1 MTKFNTRALNIGV
14 GLRHVDAAN
23 IADTSLAH
31 DFATSLEN
39 ISADDMFVA
48 IMDAGGGFVDKDGVI
63 HEMTLSLHQL
73 AAGEKAPNMACW
85 KAFVLGDATT
95 ITPSST
101 GARTAAFTPA
111 VVNQLTVVGV
121 NLSVPCSIGITGG
134 GTAAI
139 VNNAKLAA
147 AIPAGI
153 TYFMVST
160 TTTDACTLTFT
171 EIGDDAPA
179 YLLNGTTAVAYP
191 VTPLTMGKL
200 NLIY

>member
-39 ISADDMFVA
+39 ISADDMLVA
-48 IMDAGGGFVDKDGVI
+48 IMDAGGGFVDKDGII

-85 KAFVLGDATT
+85 KAFVLGDAAT
-95 ITPSST
+95 ITPSTT
-101 GARTAAFTPA
+101 GDVSAAFTPGA
-111 VVNQLTVVGV
+111 VNQLTVIGV
-121 NLSVPCSIGITGG
+121 NLSVPCSIGIAGG

-171 EIGDDAPA
+171 EIGETAPA

>member
-39 ISADDMFVA
+39 ISADDMVVA

-63 HEMTLSLHQL
+63 REMTLSLHRL

-85 KAFVLGDATT
+85 KAFVLGDVTT

-101 GARTAAFTPA
+101 GAVTAAFTPA
-111 VVNQLTVVGV
+111 AVNQLTVIGV

-134 GTAAI
+134 GTATI
-139 VNNAKLAA
+139 VNNTKLAA

-160 TTTDACTLTFT
+160 TTTAVCTLTFT
-171 EIGDDAPA
+171 KIGETAPA
-179 YLLNGTTAVAYP
+179 YLLNGTTAAAYP

>member
-39 ISADDMFVA
+39 ISADDMLVA
-48 IMDAGGGFVDKDGVI
+48 IMDAGGGFVDKDGII

-85 KAFVLGDATT
+85 KAFVLGDAAT
-95 ITPSST
+95 ITPSEN
-101 GARTAAFTPA
+101 GDVEAAFTPGGA
-111 VVNQLTVVGV
+111 NQLTVIGV

>member
-1 MTKFNTRALNIGV
+1 MTKFSTRALNIGV

-39 ISADDMFVA
+39 ISADDMVVA
-48 IMDAGGGFVDKDGVI
+48 IMDAGGGFVDKDGI
-63 HEMTLSLHQL
+63 IREMTLSLHRL

-85 KAFVLGDATT
+85 KAFVLADAAT

-101 GARTAAFTPA
+101 GAITATFTPGGT
-111 VVNQLTVVGV
+111 NQLTVIGV
-121 NLSVPCSIGITGG
+121 NLSVPCSVGLTGG
-134 GTAAI
+134 GTATI

-160 TTTDACTLTFT
+160 TTTAACTLTFT
-171 EIGDDAPA
+171 KIGAAAPA
-179 YLLNGTTAVAYP
+179 YLLNGTTAIAYP

>member
-39 ISADDMFVA
+39 ISADDMVVA

-63 HEMTLSLHQL
+63 REMTLSLHQL

-85 KAFVLGDATT
+85 KAFVLGGAAT
-95 ITPSST
+95 ITPSEN
-101 GARTAAFTPA
+101 GVITAAFTPGGE
-111 VVNQLTVVGV
+111 NQLTVIGV
-121 NLSVPCSIGITGG
+121 NLSVPCSVGVTGG
-134 GTAAI
+134 GTATI

-179 YLLNGTTAVAYP
+179 HLLNGTTAVAYP

>member
-39 ISADDMFVA
+39 ISTDDMVVA

-63 HEMTLSLHQL
+63 REMTLSLHRL

-85 KAFVLGDATT
+85 KAFVLGGAVT

-101 GARTAAFTPA
+101 GAITATFTPGGT
-111 VVNQLTVVGV
+111 NQLTVVGV
-121 NLSVPCSIGITGG
+121 NLSAPCRVGVTGG
-134 GTAAI
+134 GNATI
-139 VNNAKLAA
+139 VNNAKLAST
-147 AIPAGI
+147 IPAGI

-171 EIGDDAPA
+171 KIGENAPA

>member
-1 MTKFNTRALNIGV
+1 MTKFSTRALNIGV

-39 ISADDMFVA
+39 ISADDMVVA
-48 IMDAGGGFVDKDGVI
+48 IMDAGGGFVDKDGI
-63 HEMTLSLHQL
+63 IREMTLSLHRL

-85 KAFVLGDATT
+85 KAFVLADAAT

-101 GARTAAFTPA
+101 GAITATFTPGGT
-111 VVNQLTVVGV
+111 NQLTVIGV
-121 NLSVPCSIGITGG
+121 NLSVPCSVGLTGG
-134 GTAAI
+134 GTATI

-160 TTTDACTLTFT
+160 TTTAACTLTFT
-171 EIGDDAPA
+171 EIGAAAPA
-179 YLLNGTTAVAYP
+179 YLLNGTTAIAYP

>member
-39 ISADDMFVA
+39 ISADDMLVA
-48 IMDAGGGFVDKDGVI
+48 IMDAGGGFVDKDGII

-85 KAFVLGDATT
+85 KAFVLGDAAT
-95 ITPSST
+95 ITPSIT
-101 GARTAAFTPA
+101 GAITAAFTPDGA
-111 VVNQLTVVGV
+111 NQLTVIGV
-121 NLSVPCSIGITGG
+121 NLSVPCSIGIAGG

-171 EIGDDAPA
+171 EIGETAPA

>member
-1 MTKFNTRALNIGV
+1 MTKFSTRALNIGV

-39 ISADDMFVA
+39 ISADDMVVA

-63 HEMTLSLHQL
+63 REMTLSLHQL

-85 KAFVLGDATT
+85 KAFVLGNVA
-95 ITPSST
+95 IVTPSST
-101 GARTAAFTPA
+101 GSVTAAFTPGA
-111 VVNQLTVVGV
+111 VNQLTVIGV
-121 NLSVPCSIGITGG
+121 NLSVPCSIGVTGG
-134 GTAAI
+134 GTATI
-139 VNNAKLAA
+139 VNNTKLAA
-147 AIPAGI
+147 TIPAGI

-171 EIGDDAPA
+171 KIGSTAPA
-179 YLLNGTTAVAYP
+179 YLVNGTTAVAYP
-191 VTPLTMGKL
+191 VTPLTMGKI

>member
-39 ISADDMFVA
+39 ISADDMLVA

-95 ITPSST
+95 ITPSES
-101 GARTAAFTPA
+101 GVITAAFTPGA
-111 VVNQLTVVGV
+111 VNQLTVIGV

-147 AIPAGI
+147 TIPAGI

-171 EIGDDAPA
+171 EIGETAPA

>member
-1 MTKFNTRALNIGV
+1 MTKFSTRALNIGV

-39 ISADDMFVA
+39 ISADDMVVA

-63 HEMTLSLHQL
+63 REMTLSLHQL

-85 KAFVLGDATT
+85 KAFVLGNAATVT
-95 ITPSST
+95 AGGTT
-101 GARTAAFTPA
+101 AKTAAFTPGGT
-111 VVNQLTVVGV
+111 NQLTVIGV
-121 NLSVPCSIGITGG
+121 NLSVPCSVGIAGG

-139 VNNAKLAA
+139 VNNTKLSAV
-147 AIPAGI
+147 IPAGI

-160 TTTDACTLTFT
+160 TTTAACTLTFT
-171 EIGDDAPA
+171 KIGAVDPA
-179 YLLNGTTAVAYP
+179 LLVNGTTAVAYP

>member
-31 DFATSLEN
+31 DFTTSLEN
-39 ISADDMFVA
+39 ISTDDMLVA

-63 HEMTLSLHQL
+63 REMTLSLHRL

-95 ITPSST
+95 ITPSESD
-101 GARTAAFTPA
+101 AITATFTPGGE
-111 VVNQLTVVGV
+111 NQLTVIGV
-121 NLSVPCSIGITGG
+121 NLSVPCSIEVTGG
-134 GTAAI
+134 GTATI

-171 EIGDDAPA
+171 KIGDEAPA

>member
-31 DFATSLEN
+31 DFTTSLEN
-39 ISADDMFVA
+39 ISADDMTVA
-48 IMDAGGGFVDKDGVI
+48 IMDAGGGFVDKDGI
-63 HEMTLSLHQL
+63 IREMTLSLHRL

-85 KAFVLGDATT
+85 KAFVLGDAAT

-101 GARTAAFTPA
+101 GPRTVAFTPA
-111 VVNQLTVVGV
+111 AVNQLTVIGV
-121 NLSVPCSIGITGG
+121 NLSVPCSVGLTGG
-134 GTAAI
+134 GTATI
-139 VNNAKLAA
+139 VNNAKLATT
-147 AIPAGI
+147 IPAGI

-171 EIGDDAPA
+171 KIGDDAPA

>member
-39 ISADDMFVA
+39 ISADDLVVA

-63 HEMTLSLHQL
+63 REMTLSLHQL

-85 KAFVLGDATT
+85 KAFVLGGAAT
-95 ITPSST
+95 ITPSEN
-101 GARTAAFTPA
+101 GVITAAFTPGGE
-111 VVNQLTVVGV
+111 NQLTVIGV
-121 NLSVPCSIGITGG
+121 NLSVPCSVGVTGG
-134 GTAAI
+134 GTATI

-171 EIGDDAPA
+171 EIGEAAPA

>member
-14 GLRHVDAAN
+14 GIRHVDAAN

-39 ISADDMFVA
+39 ISADDMAVA

-85 KAFVLGDATT
+85 KAFVLGDAIT

-101 GARTAAFTPA
+101 GAVTASFTPGGA
-111 VVNQLTVVGV
+111 NQLTVVGV
-121 NLSVPCSIGITGG
+121 NLSVPCRVGVTGG
-134 GTAAI
+134 GTATI

-171 EIGDDAPA
+171 KTGDDAPA

>member
-39 ISADDMFVA
+39 ISADDMVVA

-63 HEMTLSLHQL
+63 REMTLSLHRL

-101 GARTAAFTPA
+101 GVITAAFTPGGT
-111 VVNQLTVVGV
+111 NQLTVVGV
-121 NLSVPCSIGITGG
+121 NLSVPCSVGVTGG

-139 VNNAKLAA
+139 VNNEKLAA

-160 TTTDACTLTFT
+160 TTTAACTLTFT
-171 EIGDDAPA
+171 EIGEAAPA

>member
-1 MTKFNTRALNIGV
+1 MTKFSTRALNIGV

-39 ISADDMFVA
+39 ISADDMTVA
-48 IMDAGGGFVDKDGVI
+48 IMDAGGGFVDKDGAI
-63 HEMTLSLHQL
+63 HKMTLSLHRL

-85 KAFVLGDATT
+85 KAFVLGDAAT
-95 ITPSST
+95 ITPSEN
-101 GARTAAFTPA
+101 GAITAAFTPGGT
-111 VVNQLTVVGV
+111 NQLTVVGV
-121 NLSVPCSIGITGG
+121 NLSVPCSISVTGG
-134 GTAAI
+134 GTATI

-160 TTTDACTLTFT
+160 TTTAACTLTFT
-171 EIGDDAPA
+171 EIGETAPA
-179 YLLNGTTAVAYP
+179 YLLNGTTAIAYP

>member
-39 ISADDMFVA
+39 ISADDMVVA
-48 IMDAGGGFVDKDGVI
+48 IMDAGGGIVDKDGVKR
-63 HEMTLSLHQL
+63 EMTLSLHQL
-73 AAGEKAPNMACW
+73 AAGEKAANMACW
-85 KAFVLGDATT
+85 KAFVLGDAAT
-95 ITPSST
+95 ITPSAS
-101 GARTAAFTPA
+101 GDVTASFTPA
-111 VVNQLTVVGV
+111 VANQLTVIGV
-121 NLSVPCSIGITGG
+121 NLSVPCRIGITGG
-134 GTAAI
+134 GTATI
-139 VNNAKLAA
+139 VNNTKLAA

-153 TYFMVST
+153 TYFMVNT
-160 TTTDACTLTFT
+160 TATAVCTLTFT
-171 EIGDDAPA
+171 EIGEVAPA

-191 VTPLTMGKL
+191 ITPLTMGKL

>member
-39 ISADDMFVA
+39 ISADDILVA
-48 IMDAGGGFVDKDGVI
+48 IMDAGGGFVDKDGII

-85 KAFVLGDATT
+85 KAFVLGDAAT
-95 ITPSST
+95 ITPSEN
-101 GARTAAFTPA
+101 GDVEAAFTPGGA
-111 VVNQLTVVGV
+111 NQLTVIGV

>member
-14 GLRHVDAAN
+14 GIRHVDAAN

-31 DFATSLEN
+31 DFTTSLEN
-39 ISADDMFVA
+39 ISTDDMVVA

-63 HEMTLSLHQL
+63 REMTLSLHRL

-85 KAFVLGDATT
+85 KAFVLGDAATT
-95 ITPSST
+95 TPST
-101 GARTAAFTPA
+101 TEAITAAFTPA
-111 VVNQLTVVGV
+111 AANQLTVIGV
-121 NLSVPCSIGITGG
+121 NLSVPCSIIVTGG
-134 GTAAI
+134 GTATI

-160 TTTDACTLTFT
+160 TTIDGCALIFK
-171 EIGDDAPA
+171 EIGAIAPA
-179 YLLNGTTAVAYP
+179 YLLDGTTAVAYP

>member
-39 ISADDMFVA
+39 ISADDMLVA

-95 ITPSST
+95 ITPSEN
-101 GARTAAFTPA
+101 GAITAAFTPA

-139 VNNAKLAA
+139 VNNTKLAA
-147 AIPAGI
+147 TIPAGI

-160 TTTDACTLTFT
+160 TTTAACTLTFT

>member
-1 MTKFNTRALNIGV
+1 MTKFSTRALNIGV

-23 IADTSLAH
+23 IADISLAH

-39 ISADDMFVA
+39 ISSDDMVVA

-63 HEMTLSLHQL
+63 REMTLSLHQL

-85 KAFVLGDATT
+85 KAFVLGAATT
-95 ITPSST
+95 ITASST
-101 GARTAAFTPA
+101 GAVTAAFTPGA
-111 VVNQLTVVGV
+111 VNQLTVIGV

-134 GTAAI
+134 GTATI
-139 VNNAKLAA
+139 VNNAKLAT

-153 TYFMVST
+153 TYFMVGT
-160 TTTDACTLTFT
+160 TATAVCTLTFT

-179 YLLNGTTAVAYP
+179 YLLNGTTAVAYQ

>member
-1 MTKFNTRALNIGV
+1 MTKFDTRALNIGV

-39 ISADDMFVA
+39 ISDDDMFVA
-48 IMDAGGGFVDKDGVI
+48 IMDAGGGFVDKDGSI
-63 HEMTLSLHQL
+63 REMTLSLHQL

-85 KAFVLGDATT
+85 KAFVLGDAAT
-95 ITPSST
+95 ITPST
-101 GARTAAFTPA
+101 AGVITAAFTPNA
-111 VVNQLTVVGV
+111 VNQLTVIGV
-121 NLSVPCSIGITGG
+121 NLSVPCSIGVTGG
-134 GTAAI
+134 GTATI
-139 VNNAKLAA
+139 VNNTKLAA

-171 EIGDDAPA
+171 EIGETAPA